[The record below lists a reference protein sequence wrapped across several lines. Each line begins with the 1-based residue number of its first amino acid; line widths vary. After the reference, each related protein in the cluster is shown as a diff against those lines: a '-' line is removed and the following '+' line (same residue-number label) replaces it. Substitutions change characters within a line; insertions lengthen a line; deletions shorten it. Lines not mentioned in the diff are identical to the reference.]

1 MVPSPTDAPPPDR
14 RPRTASGDHPAAW
27 DDPASGASR
36 PQGWFRAKFRAEE
49 RPRTEEQRHHL
60 FMIAAVLAVIG
71 IAGFGVLLYDVLN
84 HDGLAVLDRP
94 VQSAVE
100 HYRSAPLTTVMI
112 VLAAAFGPVA
122 MPIIVLITTVW
133 WFLKSDHAWRPLM
146 LAAAMLTG
154 VILAETIAHLVG
166 RPRPPVS
173 QMLFGVDHTFSF
185 PSGHVLGIANFLLTG
200 SYLWFSRSRN
210 LAREITGI
218 VVAVVLLAVMC
229 ANRIYLGYHWPTDT
243 LASVCLALLEL
254 GVVIG
259 VDTWRTVSTPTR
271 SAPATA
277 KGDETTPAAASG

>member
-1 MVPSPTDAPPPDR
+1 VPSARDAPSPDR
-14 RPRTASGDHPAAW
+14 RPSTLSEGGRPAW
-27 DDPASGASR
+27 DDPASGATR
-36 PQGWFRAKFRAEE
+36 PQGWFRAKFRAEV
-49 RPRTEEQRHHL
+49 RPRTEEQRRHL
-60 FMIAAVLAVIG
+60 FVIAAVLVVVG
-71 IAGFGVLLYDVLN
+71 LAGFCLLLYDVLN
-84 HDGLAVLDRP
+84 HDGLAALDRP
-94 VQSAVE
+94 LQRAVE
-100 HYRSAPLTTVMI
+100 HYRSGQLTAVMI

-146 LAAAMLTG
+146 LAAAMITG
-154 VILAETIAHLVG
+154 VILAEVIAHLVG

-218 VVAVVLLAVMC
+218 VVAAVLLAVMC
-229 ANRIYLGYHWPTDT
+229 ADRIYLGYHWPTDT

-254 GVVIG
+254 GVVIA
-259 VDTWRTVSTPTR
+259 VDAWRTVSTPTR

-277 KGDETTPAAASG
+277 RGEETTPAAAGG